1 MSKKK
6 EDAKNNPS
14 LDDPVSLELCEAYRK
29 ALEDKINDLKDDLK
43 SIDSRTWQILAGVL
57 VTIALAVLTVIVSYL
72 T

>member
-6 EDAKNNPS
+6 EAKNNPS
-14 LDDPVSLELCEAYRK
+14 PDDPVSMELCEAYRK